1 MVVKMNQDTAAN
13 STVNHVLEGI
23 EPMKILSLVLN
34 GAWICMLLATSV
46 RAQERIDLEST
57 FIGDKEQPSVSYFV
71 PWKAP
76 EGPSKLYRPIKSI
89 SGNVL
94 DPVDRDVLA
103 RNIQFYNELSLEGG
117 GGRE

>member
-1 MVVKMNQDTAAN
+1 MTRIKSAKSVADQPETGSVPVK
-13 STVNHVLEGI
+13 VLS
-23 EPMKILSLVLN
+23 PALHC
-34 GAWICMLLATSV
+34 AWIGVLLATNV
-46 RAQERIDLEST
+46 TAQERIDLEST
-57 FIGDKEQPSVSYFV
+57 FIGDKEQPSVSYFI

-103 RNIQFYNELSLEGG
+103 RNVQFYNELSLEGG
-117 GGRE
+117 GGDGGR